1 MSEKILVVD
10 DEADMLELLE
20 LIITDRTS
28 YQVVTVNNPLEVPGL
43 IKDGGFDLLISDL
56 TMPQMD
62 GMELLDQVRRIDP
75 QLPYIILT
83 AYGSVDSA
91 IEAMRKGALD
101 YITKPFRQE
110 QILLIVEKAMKFRRL
125 QKENQT
131 LKNELEMLR
140 KKQLG

>member
-62 GMELLDQVRRIDP
+62 GMELLEQVRRIDS

>member
-62 GMELLDQVRRIDP
+62 GMELLDQVHRIDP

-83 AYGSVDSA
+83 AYGTVDSA

-125 QKENQT
+125 QKENQA
-131 LKNELEMLR
+131 LKNELQVLR

>member
-62 GMELLDQVRRIDP
+62 GMELLEQVRRIDS

-83 AYGSVDSA
+83 AYGTVDSA

-125 QKENQT
+125 QKENQA
-131 LKNELEMLR
+131 LKNELQVLR

>member
-83 AYGSVDSA
+83 AYGTVDSA

-125 QKENQT
+125 QKENQA
-131 LKNELEMLR
+131 LKNELQVLR